1 MDRKNEPNRSAFD
14 RIRTAIERARRAIVG
29 GDDGNKEYADP
40 RIGQMR
46 DHERR
51 KMNDLVEL
59 AEERGTDEEH
69 GRNDGS
75 GDEEGDERY

>member
-1 MDRKNEPNRSAFD
+1 MDKKKEPNRSVFD
-14 RIRTAIERARRAIVG
+14 RIRTAIERVRCAIIG
-29 GDDGNKEYADP
+29 GDDGNKEYPDP

-59 AEERGTDEEH
+59 AEERGTDEEPS
-69 GRNDGS
+69 RDDGS
-75 GDEEGDERY
+75 GDEEGHERR